1 MMQPLIKPGTVKS
14 DRNALFGNVELSN
27 TATVPFAP
35 HKNDL
40 DSKIEEGR
48 GVLRDSMITLA
59 QAKDVGNSTLQSLAE
74 QGEKLDRINTKTTE
88 TNSLINVAR
97 STIWRMFKREN
108 RCRLYMAIFIV
119 ILLIVIFSMGYA
131 INQKLQ

>member
-1 MMQPLIKPGTVKS
+1 MMQPLIKPGSVKS

-48 GVLRDSMITLA
+48 EVLRDSITTLVR
-59 QAKDVGNSTLQSLAE
+59 AKDVGNSTLVSLAE
-74 QGEKLDRINTKTTE
+74 QGETLDRLGKKTTE
-88 TNSLINVAR
+88 TNSLIDVAR
-97 STIWRMFKREN
+97 STIWRMFKQEN

-119 ILLIVIFSMGYA
+119 LLLIGIFSMGYV
-131 INQKLQ
+131 INQKMQ

>member
-1 MMQPLIKPGTVKS
+1 MMQTLIKPGTIKS

-35 HKNDL
+35 HKNNL
-40 DSKIEEGR
+40 DSKMEEGR
-48 GVLRDSMITLA
+48 GVLRDSMTTLV
-59 QAKDVGNSTLQSLAE
+59 QAKDVGNATLQNLAG
-74 QGEKLDRINTKTTE
+74 QGETLDRINTKTTE

-108 RCRLYMAIFIV
+108 RCRLYMVIFIIV
-119 ILLIVIFSMGYA
+119 LLIVIFSMGYA
-131 INQKLQ
+131 INQKMQ

>member
-1 MMQPLIKPGTVKS
+1 MQPLIKPGSVKS

-48 GVLRDSMITLA
+48 EVLRDSITTLVR
-59 QAKDVGNSTLQSLAE
+59 AKDVGNSTLVSLAE
-74 QGEKLDRINTKTTE
+74 QGETLDRLGKKTTE
-88 TNSLINVAR
+88 TNSLIDVAR
-97 STIWRMFKREN
+97 STIWRMFKQEN

-119 ILLIVIFSMGYA
+119 LLLIGIFSMGYV
-131 INQKLQ
+131 INQKMQ